1 MNIKIG
7 ENIKRLRTER
17 GITQERLAEVLGV
30 STVAVSKW
38 ERGETMPDISFLP
51 HLAYFFETTIDD
63 LLSYDACAVDLSIKA
78 FVDEHT
84 KNASEGKWDICR
96 ELSAEAMHNFPN
108 DYRVMELYMWD
119 IIGGYADNEAEAVLG
134 HREELEHLCEKIL
147 DGCRDAYIRRDAVVM
162 KGKLL
167 HAAGLTDEAL
177 TLYRQELPDWYQ
189 TAGQKSEQLFNKNTP
204 EFASLLHENI
214 MELSRFLLNKI
225 SKKIW
230 FCEDGSIKE
239 KEEKVSEICRILKG
253 LETVAGIES
262 IETLIEYFKGDFA
275 CKVNCFV
282 DAD

>member
-17 GITQERLAEVLGV
+17 GITQERLAEALGV

-51 HLAYFFETTIDD
+51 HLAYFFETTTDD
-63 LLSYDACAVDLSIKA
+63 LLSYDACAVELSIKA

-84 KNASEGKWDICR
+84 RNAAEGKWNICKKI
-96 ELSAEAMHNFPN
+96 SAKAMHDFPN

-119 IIGGYADNEAEAVLG
+119 IVGGYADNDAEAILE
-134 HREELEHLCEKIL
+134 HREELEQLCEKIL
-147 DGCRDAYIRRDAVVM
+147 DGCRDVFIRRDAVVM
-162 KGKLL
+162 KGKIL
-167 HAAGLTDEAL
+167 HVGGHTDEAL
-177 TLYRQELPDWYQ
+177 KLYQKELPDWYQ
-189 TAGQKSEQLFNKNTP
+189 TVGQKSEQLFEKNTP

-239 KEEKVSEICRILKG
+239 KEKKVSEICRILKG
-253 LETVAGIES
+253 LEAVTDIEN
-262 IETLIEYFKGDFA
+262 IEVLIEYFKGDFA
-275 CKVNCFV
+275 CKVNCFGNK
-282 DAD
+282 